1 MRPKAILTI
10 VALGMSYAP
19 AHARSLHIGGTAGY
33 LSEWEINATVAEDE
47 SDGGSLHGPVTLK
60 HTGLCAVKGPVEKS
74 GELRGAA
81 ESANIILGSIER
93 QLRAGERRKLML
105 ANRAISSYREHVAK
119 TRGTA
124 PDRNITWLC

>member
-47 SDGGSLHGPVTLK
+47 SDGGSLHGPLTLK

-74 GELRGAA
+74 GELRLRMSGWGPFSRIEAVMSFGDARCVYRGSSSGGTSGAMDCPDA
-81 ESANIILGSIER
+81 KGVPVTLSI
-93 QLRAGERRKLML
+93 K
-105 ANRAISSYREHVAK
+105 
-119 TRGTA
+119 
-124 PDRNITWLC
+124 